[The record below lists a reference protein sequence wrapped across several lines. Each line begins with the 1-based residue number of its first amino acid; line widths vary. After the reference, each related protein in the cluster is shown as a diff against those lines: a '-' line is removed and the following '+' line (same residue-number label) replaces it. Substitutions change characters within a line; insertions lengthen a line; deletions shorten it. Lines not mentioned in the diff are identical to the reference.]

1 MESLEL
7 NSRGYYLGS
16 STSDFLLG
24 ATAADEPVPVAS
36 LTKIMTAYIA
46 LNSRKL
52 DEEVTITPEMLSGL
66 EEFAVVGLEVGQ
78 VATVE
83 DLLYATMLPSAGDA
97 AQALAISTSGSI
109 EAFSELMNEA
119 AEEIG
124 MKNTHFSNPV
134 GFDVENY
141 STPSDIA
148 ILLREA
154 LKNLT
159 FVEIFETY
167 KHELPSIGKTATKTF
182 TEMSYVL
189 GGKTGYTNAAGRCF
203 ASLAEVEGQR
213 YILVTVGAPTE
224 GALHLA
230 DAETVYQSVAENYEP
245 VRIMSTGDTLVRL
258 RVENSP
264 VKALDFKANTN
275 VDIAL
280 PNGTSKEDLIYSY
293 EGVTEIRQDTEF
305 SEHAIG
311 TYTVKYGEQTLAQQ
325 NIFLEESCEGVHE
338 YCVAMPEFYNYGWMA
353 LGGIIS
359 LGLLG
364 LTIWSFVCGKQ
375 RLHKNTGKILKWVSL
390 AALVISLVANALIF
404 GSWFINNE
412 ATETYEPDLIQL
424 TTEETPGEKPAETPE
439 EPEAP
444 PADDPNNSS
453 ISSTAGNCTTS
464 YGNLMLINPNF
475 TVGEDFIAARRGQ
488 LISVSQTYGIPEYH
502 AAGNGDNL
510 MIPEAAAHLNEM
522 VKAYEAENPG
532 HEIGTYSCFRSR
544 GTSCGRLCAAT
555 GTSDHH
561 TGLTCDL
568 IDLQYGSVL
577 NTDDYPNHKEWQW
590 LRENS
595 YKYGFIDR
603 FPEAWAGGLMSEPL
617 NVDANGSTGL
627 FETWHYRYV
636 GVEAAT
642 EIATGKYNNGRY
654 DSLEHYL
661 KATGRVG
668 DLKTGI
674 CAR

>member
-1 MESLEL
+1 MEGLEL
-7 NSRGYYLGS
+7 NSRGYYLVGKN
-16 STSDFLLG
+16 TGLLVG
-24 ATAADEPVPVAS
+24 AKAADEPVPVAS
-36 LTKIMTAYIA
+36 LTKIMTAYIT

-52 DEEVTITPEMLSGL
+52 DEEVVITPEMLSEL
-66 EEFAVVGLEVGQ
+66 EEFAVIGLEVGQ

-97 AQALAISTSGSI
+97 AQTLAISASGSI
-109 EAFSELMNEA
+109 EAFAEWMNDVAKEV
-119 AEEIG
+119 G
-124 MKNTHFSNPV
+124 MTNTHFSNPV
-134 GFDVENY
+134 GKDEDNY
-141 STPSDIA
+141 STPADIA
-148 ILLREA
+148 ILLQSA
-154 LKNLT
+154 LQNEQ
-159 FVEIFETY
+159 FVEIFGTY
-167 KHELPSIGKTATKTF
+167 ERFLPSIGKTATKTF
-182 TEMSYVL
+182 PEMSYVL

-224 GALHLA
+224 GTLHLA
-230 DAETVYQSVAENYEP
+230 DAETVYRTVAENYEP
-245 VRIMSTGDTLVRL
+245 MRIMSAGDTLVRL

-264 VKALDFKANTN
+264 VKALDFKANTD
-275 VDIAL
+275 VDLAL
-280 PNGTSKEDLIYSY
+280 PNGTTKEDLTYSY
-293 EGVTEIRQDTEF
+293 EGATEIRRDTEF
-305 SEHAIG
+305 SERAVG
-311 TYTVKYGEQTLAQQ
+311 TYYIKHGEQVLAQKS
-325 NIFLEESCEGVHE
+325 IFLEESCEE
-338 YCVAMPEFYNYGWMA
+338 ADASCVEIPEFYNYGWMA

-364 LTIWSFVCGKQ
+364 LVVWSLAWGKH
-375 RLHKNTGKILKWVSL
+375 RLHKKTSQILKWTSL
-390 AALVISLVANALIF
+390 VALVISLVVNALIF
-404 GSWFINNE
+404 GGWFVNNE
-412 ATETYEPDLIQL
+412 TTEIYEPEL
-424 TTEETPGEKPAETPE
+424 TPLDPVENPEEKTAE
-439 EPEAP
+439 EPEGPETP
-444 PADDPNNSS
+444 PAEGPSNGSAS
-453 ISSTAGNCTTS
+453 ETVGNCTTG
-464 YGNLMLINPNF
+464 YGNLMLVNPNF

-510 MIPEAAAHLNEM
+510 MIPEAAAHLNDM
-522 VKAYEAENPG
+522 IKAYEAENPG
-532 HEIGTYSCFRSR
+532 HEIGTYSCFRAR

-568 IDLQYGSVL
+568 IDLQYGSIL

-661 KATGRVG
+661 KATGRVN
-668 DLKTGI
+668 DLKAGR
-674 CAR
+674 CE